1 MIGCIC
7 KESDSEQSFLIHVNI
22 NTEVMNANAEREIIA
37 KAVFRS
43 KRDNYLYEYLIQRR
57 KQASFVKEIQVE
69 NSSYCA
75 SLHKLKKDHELGIN
89 VKSALDAFEV
99 KDLFFLGAVAFL
111 YYSSKSIFGCSCDDL
126 WFE

>member
-1 MIGCIC
+1 MCQESNTKLRKKNLSIKNQPHVTMSHESADQNNSVVRTRHFGCSCIC

-75 SLHKLKKDHELGIN
+75 
-89 VKSALDAFEV
+89 
-99 KDLFFLGAVAFL
+99 
-111 YYSSKSIFGCSCDDL
+111 
-126 WFE
+126 